1 MAQSSKLAYRWAD
14 DGFVATAQTSM
25 NHERVLTPVIISD
38 DVGIGNLRP
47 RRNRRGRVLDSSRIC
62 CAYERKRK
70 QRCGAGI
77 CCWISCHPSAA
88 RLSRSKCMRRRSSSS
103 LVVSRDSVDHG
114 NVSTPT
120 RAECVLG
127 PPLSARFCESEGT
140 GRVPPFV
147 WTSCL
152 ISFFCF
158 NCLFCQCCN
167 MGTSAENAISC
178 FVHFFSSFD

>member
-1 MAQSSKLAYRWAD
+1 VACRWAD

-25 NHERVLTPVIISD
+25 NRERVLTPVIISN

-114 NVSTPT
+114 NVSTPNQSGM
-120 RAECVLG
+120 RSWS
-127 PPLSARFCESEGT
+127 PLSLPARFCESEGT

-152 ISFFCF
+152 ISFFFCF